1 MHDSKAFYA
10 SKTWTLAIAPFFGAN
25 CVCPG
30 LLSQWEHVFLKTI
43 TNRQKKIKANT
54 KRETTQ
60 VEGKTA
66 VNYRL
71 GIFVRGGGKTETP
84 TSEKN

>member
-1 MHDSKAFYA
+1 MSWSSKPMG
-10 SKTWTLAIAPFFGAN
+10 T
-25 CVCPG
+25 CVP
-30 LLSQWEHVFLKTI
+30 QDKH
-43 TNRQKKIKANT
+43 RQKKIKANT

-66 VNYRL
+66 VDYRL
-71 GIFVRGGGKTETP
+71 GIFMRGDGKTETP

>member
-1 MHDSKAFYA
+1 M
-10 SKTWTLAIAPFFGAN
+10 
-25 CVCPG
+25 CPG

-71 GIFVRGGGKTETP
+71 GIFIQPQKKTKAKTYEAC
-84 TSEKN
+84 S

>member
-1 MHDSKAFYA
+1 MRTCIPQDKHKQ
-10 SKTWTLAIAPFFGAN
+10 T
-25 CVCPG
+25 
-30 LLSQWEHVFLKTI
+30 E
-43 TNRQKKIKANT
+43 KIKANT

-66 VNYRL
+66 VDYRL
-71 GIFVRGGGKTETP
+71 GIFMRGDRKTETP

>member
-1 MHDSKAFYA
+1 MSWSSKPMRTCIPQD
-10 SKTWTLAIAPFFGAN
+10 KHKQT
-25 CVCPG
+25 
-30 LLSQWEHVFLKTI
+30 E
-43 TNRQKKIKANT
+43 KIKANT

-66 VNYRL
+66 VDYRL
-71 GIFVRGGGKTETP
+71 GIFMRGDRKTETP